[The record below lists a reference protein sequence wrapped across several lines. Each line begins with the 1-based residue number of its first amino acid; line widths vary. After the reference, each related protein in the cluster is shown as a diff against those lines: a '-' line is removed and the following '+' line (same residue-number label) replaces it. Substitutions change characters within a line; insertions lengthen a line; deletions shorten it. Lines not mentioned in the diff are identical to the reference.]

1 MSWFPVAMSL
11 GATYFS
17 ALTVLTTPVEFY
29 SYGTM
34 YVYIIIA
41 YLICII
47 LCAELFVP
55 MYKRKW
61 LIMKKGFFSYKKEFL
76 TKMKFLLHHC
86 IIIFQIWDSVYF

>member
-1 MSWFPVAMSL
+1 MSL

-61 LIMKKGFFSYKKEFL
+61 LIMKKKDFFTNYPIPRIL
-76 TKMKFLLHHC
+76 YNTKVFT
-86 IIIFQIWDSVYF
+86 IVQIWDSVYF